1 MATNI
6 LTQARLKELLHY
18 NSATGIFTW
27 RQSQGTRRKNAIA
40 GSRHPKGYI
49 NISIDSKLHQAHRL
63 VWLYEYGCFPD
74 GEIDHINR
82 VRFDNRRVNIQV
94 ATRSQNTQNTGLQ
107 RNNISG
113 HRGVG
118 WNKQHQKWRARI
130 NINGVK
136 IWLGN
141 FHTVEA
147 AVAAYTNAASIHH
160 AYRLESECKSQ
171 FTPQ

>member
-18 NSATGIFTW
+18 APATGLFTW
-27 RQSQGTRRKNAIA
+27 LQNRGRQRKNATA
-40 GSRHPKGYI
+40 GSQRPKGYI
-49 NISIDSKLHQAHRL
+49 AISIDRKLHLAHRL

-82 VRFDNRRVNIQV
+82 VPFDNRRVNIQV
-94 ATRSQNTQNTGLQ
+94 VTRNQNTQNSGLG
-107 RNNISG
+107 RNNTSG

-130 NINGVK
+130 SVNDVCIY
-136 IWLGN
+136 LGR
-141 FHTVEA
+141 FDTLEA
-147 AVAAYTNAASIHH
+147 AIAAYANAASIHH

-171 FTPQ
+171 STPR

>member
-27 RQSQGTRRKNAIA
+27 RQSRGTRRKNAIA

-49 NISIDSKLHQAHRL
+49 NISIDSKLHRAHRL

-82 VRFDNRRVNIQV
+82 VPFDNRRNNIQV
-94 ATRSQNTQNTGLQ
+94 VTRCQNTQNTGLQ

-118 WNKQHQKWRARI
+118 WNMQQQKWRARI
-130 NINGVK
+130 SIDGK
-136 IWLGN
+136 TFYLGR
-141 FHTVEA
+141 FDTFED
-147 AVAAYTNAASIHH
+147 AVSAYTAAASKHH
-160 AYRLESECKSQ
+160 AYRLQSECKSQ
-171 FTPQ
+171 STPQ

>member
-18 NSATGIFTW
+18 NPATGLFTW
-27 RQSQGTRRKNAIA
+27 LQNKGTQRKNAIA
-40 GSRHPKGYI
+40 GSRRAKGYI
-49 NISIDSKLHQAHRL
+49 EISIDRKLHRAHRL

-94 ATRSQNTQNTGLQ
+94 ATRSQNMQNSGLG
-107 RNNISG
+107 RNNVSG

-130 NINGVK
+130 NVNSVK

-141 FHTVEA
+141 FDTVEA

-160 AYRLESECKSQ
+160 AYRLQCKSQ
-171 FTPQ
+171 STPP